1 MAKVSGWSLPKA
13 RNSFPPHMTKT
24 QIATVLEQSA
34 ILLELDGANKF
45 KVIAYQNASRALFSL
60 EEDLLN
66 AIQEKRIT
74 EIKGIGKGIGGLI
87 TEAVLEGTWG
97 GLNAL
102 YDRVPKGLVE
112 MIGIPGLGPKRARQL
127 YESLR
132 IDSIESLKF
141 ACKNDQISSL
151 PGFRKKSQE
160 KYLEGI
166 ELLRRYQG
174 RSRMDI
180 GLAYGHA
187 LEKRIMNIPKVVKA
201 QLAGS
206 ARRRRETI
214 GDLDI
219 VLGANI
225 EDHSKIIQE
234 IMNFPGIAEVK
245 GQGSSKISLIL
256 EADML
261 AETINVSGI
270 DAGLAESLIER
281 SVDATIDAQIRIVNP
296 ESFPFTLAYFT
307 GSKEH
312 NIRMRQIA
320 IEKGLRLNEFG
331 LFSEK
336 DAGDKIGIEAAKN
349 TLICSNESDIYQ
361 HLGLKWVP
369 PELREDMG
377 EIEAAKINNLPNLVE
392 LQDLKGS
399 FHNHTIASD
408 GSATL
413 EEMSNYA
420 MKIGWEYL
428 GIADHSESLNIGGK
442 TIGIPSNEI
451 PKQKLEIDELNIKWK
466 EEDVNF
472 RIFHGSE
479 CDIMSD
485 GSLDYSEEVRSSLSH
500 IVGSVHALGSWRN
513 RDEYTNTE
521 ALIKAIEDPTFTI
534 LGHPTGRILQ
544 GREGF
549 PIDMHAIL
557 RRMGEINSEGVLKAV
572 EINASPYR
580 LDMDWR
586 LCKYAKELGVPI
598 CINPD
603 AHNPEGLKDVWFGTQ
618 IARKGWLESKDILNT
633 KTVQEIENLLG
644 Q

>member
-1 MAKVSGWSLPKA
+1 
-13 RNSFPPHMTKT
+13 
-24 QIATVLEQSA
+24 
-34 ILLELDGANKF
+34 
-45 KVIAYQNASRALFSL
+45 
-60 EEDLLN
+60 LN
-66 AIQEKRIT
+66 E
-74 EIKGIGKGIGGLI
+74 
-87 TEAVLEGTWG
+87 
-97 GLNAL
+97 L

-151 PGFRKKSQE
+151 PGFGKKSQE

>member
-45 KVIAYQNASRALFSL
+45 RVIAYQNASRALSSL

-151 PGFRKKSQE
+151 PGFGKKSQE

>member
-45 KVIAYQNASRALFSL
+45 RVIAYQNASRALSSL

-151 PGFRKKSQE
+151 PGFGKKSQE

-603 AHNPEGLKDVWFGTQ
+603 AHNPEGLKD
-618 IARKGWLESKDILNT
+618 GWLESKDMLNT

>member
-45 KVIAYQNASRALFSL
+45 RVIAYQNASRALSSL

-112 MIGIPGLGPKRARQL
+112 MIRIPGLGPKRARQL

-151 PGFRKKSQE
+151 PGFGKKSQE

-336 DAGDKIGIEAAKN
+336 DAGDKIGMEAAKN

>member
-45 KVIAYQNASRALFSL
+45 RVIAYQNASRALSSL

-102 YDRVPKGLVE
+102 YDRVPKWLVE

-151 PGFRKKSQE
+151 PGFGKKSQE

>member
-132 IDSIESLKF
+132 IASIESLKF

-336 DAGDKIGIEAAKN
+336 DARDKIGIEAAKN

>member
-45 KVIAYQNASRALFSL
+45 RVIAYQNASRALSSL

-151 PGFRKKSQE
+151 PGFGKKSQE

-336 DAGDKIGIEAAKN
+336 DAGDKIGMEAAKN

>member
-1 MAKVSGWSLPKA
+1 
-13 RNSFPPHMTKT
+13 
-24 QIATVLEQSA
+24 
-34 ILLELDGANKF
+34 
-45 KVIAYQNASRALFSL
+45 
-60 EEDLLN
+60 
-66 AIQEKRIT
+66 
-74 EIKGIGKGIGGLI
+74 
-87 TEAVLEGTWG
+87 
-97 GLNAL
+97 
-102 YDRVPKGLVE
+102 
-112 MIGIPGLGPKRARQL
+112 
-127 YESLR
+127 
-132 IDSIESLKF
+132 
-141 ACKNDQISSL
+141 
-151 PGFRKKSQE
+151 
-160 KYLEGI
+160 
-166 ELLRRYQG
+166 
-174 RSRMDI
+174 
-180 GLAYGHA
+180 
-187 LEKRIMNIPKVVKA
+187 
-201 QLAGS
+201 
-206 ARRRRETI
+206 
-214 GDLDI
+214 
-219 VLGANI
+219 
-225 EDHSKIIQE
+225 
-234 IMNFPGIAEVK
+234 MNFPGIAEVK

>member
-1 MAKVSGWSLPKA
+1 MVNVSAWSLPK
-13 RNSFPPHMTKT
+13 TKRIVSPYIT
-24 QIATVLEQSA
+24 KSQLATVLEQAA
-34 ILLELDGANKF
+34 ILLELDGANRF
-45 KVIAYQNASRALFSL
+45 RVIAYQNASRALSSL
-60 EEDLLN
+60 EEDLLKVV
-66 AIQEKRIT
+66 IDKRIT
-74 EIKGIGKGIGGLI
+74 DIKGIGKGIGGLI
-87 TEAVLEGTWG
+87 EEAVLEGTWG
-97 GLNAL
+97 GLYDL
-102 YDRVPKGLVE
+102 YGRVPPGLVE

-127 YESLR
+127 YEKLG
-132 IDSIESLKF
+132 IDSVESLKF
-141 ACKNDQISSL
+141 ACSNDHISSL
-151 PGFRKKSQE
+151 SGFGKKSQE

-166 ELLRRYQG
+166 DLLRRYQG
-174 RSRMDI
+174 RSRMDV

-187 LEKRIMNIPKVVKA
+187 LERRISNIPNVVKVE
-201 QLAGS
+201 LAGS
-206 ARRRRETI
+206 ARRKRETI

-219 VLGANI
+219 VLGAKPGDQA
-225 EDHSKIIQE
+225 EIIKQ
-234 IMNFPGIAEVK
+234 IMNFPGIAEIK

-261 AETINVSGI
+261 VEKINVSGI
-270 DAGLAESLIER
+270 DSGLAETLVER
-281 SVDATIDAQIRIVNP
+281 SLDATIDAQIRIVDP

-320 IEKGLRLNEFG
+320 INRGLRLNEFG
-331 LFSEK
+331 LFPEEE
-336 DAGDKIGIEAAKN
+336 AGIKIGKEAAEN
-349 TLICSNESDIYQ
+349 TLICSTEEDIYH
-361 HLGLKWVP
+361 HLGLRWVP

-377 EIEAAKINNLPNLVE
+377 EIEASANNILPNLIKVE
-392 LQDLKGS
+392 DLRGS

-408 GSATL
+408 GNATL

-420 MKIGWEYL
+420 IKLGWEYL

-442 TIGIPSNEI
+442 SIGVAREDIL
-451 PKQKLEIDELNIKWK
+451 KQKLEIQNLNKKWK
-466 EEDVNF
+466 EQDVEF

-479 CDIMSD
+479 CDIMPD
-485 GSLDYSEEVRSSLSH
+485 GRLDYSDEIRTSLSH

-521 ALIKAIEDPTFTI
+521 ALINAIEDPTFTI

-549 PIDMHAIL
+549 PVDMHAIL
-557 RRMGEINSEGVLKAV
+557 RRMGEINAEGILKAV

-586 LCKYAKELGVPI
+586 LCKYAKELGVPV

-603 AHNPEGLKDVWFGTQ
+603 AHNPEGLNDIWFGTQ
-618 IARKGWLESKDILNT
+618 IARKGWLEKEDILNT
-633 KTVQEIENLLG
+633 KSASEIERLLG

>member
-45 KVIAYQNASRALFSL
+45 RVIAYQNASRALSSL

-112 MIGIPGLGPKRARQL
+112 MIGIPGLGPKWARQL

-151 PGFRKKSQE
+151 PGFGKKSQE

>member
-45 KVIAYQNASRALFSL
+45 RVIAYQNASRALSSL

-151 PGFRKKSQE
+151 PGFGKKSQE

-336 DAGDKIGIEAAKN
+336 DARDKIGIEAAKN

>member
-45 KVIAYQNASRALFSL
+45 RVIAYQNASRALSSL

-151 PGFRKKSQE
+151 PGFGKKSQE

-413 EEMSNYA
+413 
-420 MKIGWEYL
+420 
-428 GIADHSESLNIGGK
+428 
-442 TIGIPSNEI
+442 
-451 PKQKLEIDELNIKWK
+451 
-466 EEDVNF
+466 
-472 RIFHGSE
+472 
-479 CDIMSD
+479 
-485 GSLDYSEEVRSSLSH
+485 
-500 IVGSVHALGSWRN
+500 
-513 RDEYTNTE
+513 
-521 ALIKAIEDPTFTI
+521 
-534 LGHPTGRILQ
+534 
-544 GREGF
+544 
-549 PIDMHAIL
+549 
-557 RRMGEINSEGVLKAV
+557 
-572 EINASPYR
+572 
-580 LDMDWR
+580 
-586 LCKYAKELGVPI
+586 
-598 CINPD
+598 
-603 AHNPEGLKDVWFGTQ
+603 
-618 IARKGWLESKDILNT
+618 
-633 KTVQEIENLLG
+633 
-644 Q
+644 

>member
-151 PGFRKKSQE
+151 PGFGKKSQE